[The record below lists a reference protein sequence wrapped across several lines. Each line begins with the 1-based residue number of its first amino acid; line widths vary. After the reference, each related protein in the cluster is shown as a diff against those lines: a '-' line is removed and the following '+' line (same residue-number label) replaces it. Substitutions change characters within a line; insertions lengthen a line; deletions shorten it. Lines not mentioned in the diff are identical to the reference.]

1 MKYSIGIDIG
11 GTNTDL
17 VLLDPKKRCVCSCK
31 VTTTLPLEIG
41 VEQGLRE
48 LIKAV
53 PLTDIEVISIGTTH
67 ALNALLSA
75 KSLLPVGLIRI
86 AGHKPEL
93 QPGLRWGKDL
103 RSAVLRGAVTING
116 GFECHGGEITP
127 FRKEEMKQAVETL
140 LDMGAEGFSI
150 ISCFGTLYPQHEE
163 EACVCLQDIAGKD
176 IPVTLSHEIGG
187 IGFVERENATLL
199 NTALKDVIGKS
210 FSALEGICRKLGLG
224 SMRLCLVQND
234 GSQMTVDEAKHKPIQ
249 TLGSGPMNSAKGGRL
264 LSGQDSCVVVDI
276 GGTSTDVACVL
287 NGHVKRSGGVVT
299 IADVRMRFPCPD
311 VLSIALGGGSIINS
325 DGNIGPRSVGRE
337 LCKASQAFGGS
348 ILTLTDLALLLGS
361 IEIPGANLTQI
372 RIEKNQ
378 AIKILDKAA
387 FKIAHAV
394 RLVRGENKD
403 LPCVLVGGGAL
414 LFQEMLPALL
424 EGVVSL
430 ETEQH
435 TGIANAFG
443 AAHSEISG
451 HFDSVI
457 SLHNRDQA
465 LVDATNTAR
474 AEAIRKG
481 ADPHLLK
488 VGNLAIEPLA
498 YSSNKL
504 ARVIVS
510 VSGPTKG

>member
-17 VLLDPKKRCVCSCK
+17 VLLDEEKRCISCFK

-41 VEQGLRE
+41 VEQGLLKLVKAIPVKDVE
-48 LIKAV
+48 L
-53 PLTDIEVISIGTTH
+53 ISIGTTH

-103 RSAVLRGAVTING
+103 RSAIIRGSLTING

-127 FRKEEMKQAVETL
+127 FQKEEMREAVEAL
-140 LDMGAEGFSI
+140 LSMGVEGFSI
-150 ISCFGTLYPQHEE
+150 ISSFGTLYPQHEQ
-163 EACVCLQDIAGKD
+163 EARSCLQEIAGKD

-199 NTALKDVIGKS
+199 NTSLKKVIGES
-210 FSALEGICRKLGLG
+210 FSTLDGICKRLGLDA
-224 SMRLCLVQND
+224 RLCLVQND
-234 GSQMTVDEAKHKPIQ
+234 GSQMTVEEARHKPIQ
-249 TLGSGPMNSAKGGRL
+249 TLSCGPMNSAKGGRL
-264 LSGQDSCVVVDI
+264 LSQQESCVVVDI

-311 VLSIALGGGSIINS
+311 VLSLALGGGSIIEVQ
-325 DGNIGPRSVGRE
+325 GNIGPGSVGRE
-337 LCKASQAFGGS
+337 LLLMSQAFGGPT
-348 ILTLTDLALLLGS
+348 LTLTDLALLLGFV
-361 IEIPGANLTQI
+361 EIPGANLSQI
-372 RIEKNQ
+372 NIERNK
-378 AIKILDKAA
+378 AEKILDKAA
-387 FKIAHAV
+387 LKIAHAV
-394 RLVRGENKD
+394 QLVRGENKD

-414 LFQEMLPALL
+414 LFQKVLPTVL
-424 EGVVSL
+424 EGVISL
-430 ETEQH
+430 ES
-435 TGIANAFG
+435 GLIGAANAFG
-443 AAHSEISG
+443 AAHAEISG

-457 SLHNRDQA
+457 ALHNREQA
-465 LVDATNTAR
+465 LLDAENAAR

-481 ADPHLLK
+481 ADPDMLK
-488 VGNLAIEPLA
+488 VGNIAIEPLA

-504 ARVIVS
+504 ARVMVS
-510 VSGPTKG
+510 VRGPALR